1 MHFLRALLVLLIPAA
16 LLAQSSNL
24 PGCRAEAGLQ
34 TEIDRAKEFRPED
47 GRPYPEVQKELA
59 AKVMALFER
68 YPDNFFVHKAYI
80 EVFLA
85 STGGSK
91 QVVEDYKKRAQAK
104 PEDPQAQYLYARALM
119 GNDTPESLRILTKL
133 VDRYPNFPAA
143 LGTLGT
149 IYGYPTFRDE
159 AKQTA
164 LAKAFYRNC
173 ADTVDAY
180 SRLSRLPVSPLYRE
194 AAPRL
199 RKLLTGRT
207 DDEALT
213 GWPILW
219 QMEFKTTP
227 IPEHD
232 KLREQVRRDLA
243 VLKQV
248 DADKHR
254 QMRYV
259 LAAAYR
265 TLGDKDGEKTALAG
279 MPGSGT
285 RQVFDAMQEFS
296 KKNPYPKP
304 GDPEDKKR
312 AYYEARYKAS
322 EGWVKMAP
330 EEAFFLL
337 DRART
342 VAELKDHP
350 DSEFL
355 ALIDKYFEAEK
366 KRTSNVFG
374 GTASQIEVA
383 GLYVKRGVRLE
394 EVPKL
399 VQEGIE
405 ARAKMAKGREA
416 QSDLFGRGGGEQEA
430 YMNRYNTK
438 AGREAVLEAYLKQKR
453 FDKAR
458 ETVVL
463 MERDLA
469 GWRKSVAGWEKKVAT
484 LPKDKPRDP
493 AAIMMDSAVKGLP
506 GEEASFQESLAKL
519 ASAESRKLDALSFYQ
534 AALRASASGNRSQ
547 RDSLTAK
554 AQALWK
560 ELGGTGEGWQNWLA
574 QSATPVAGSPSKPG
588 DAAWTR
594 MERALP
600 EFELADMKGKT
611 WKKTEFAGKTMFVNF
626 WATWC
631 GPCREELPHL
641 EKLYQRLK
649 GRQDVVL
656 LTLNLDDDI
665 DAVEPFLKENKYSF
679 PVLLAKDMT
688 ESFLGT
694 LSIPRNWVVDRTG
707 VLRYEMVGFDM
718 TSAEEWIKQMTDQV
732 ELVRGGS

>member
-1 MHFLRALLVLLIPAA
+1 MLFLRALLVLFVPAA

-24 PGCRAEAGLQ
+24 PGCRAEPSIQ
-34 TEIDRAKEFRPED
+34 SEIDRAKEFRPEE
-47 GRPYPEVQKELA
+47 GRPYSEAQKEIA
-59 AKVMALFER
+59 AKLKALLEK

-80 EVFLA
+80 EVFPA
-85 STGGSK
+85 SMGGSK
-91 QVVEDYKKRAQAK
+91 QVMEDYRQRAQAK

-119 GNDTPESLRILTKL
+119 GHDTPESIRILTRL
-133 VDRYPNFPAA
+133 VDQHPNFPAA
-143 LGTLGT
+143 LGTLGI
-149 IYGYPTFRDE
+149 IYGSPSFRDNAKRTAVTE
-159 AKQTA
+159 A
-164 LAKAFYRNC
+164 FFRNC

-180 SRLSRLPVSPLYRE
+180 TRLSGLPVSPLHRD

-232 KLREQVRRDLA
+232 KLREQVRKDLA
-243 VLKQV
+243 MLKQV
-248 DADKHR
+248 DPEKHR
-254 QMRYV
+254 QVRSV
-259 LAAAYR
+259 LAEGYR
-265 TLGDKDGEKTALAG
+265 TLGDKEAEKAAMEGMRGAGPGRVFEAMGEW
-279 MPGSGT
+279 
-285 RQVFDAMQEFS
+285 S
-296 KKNPYPKP
+296 KKNPNPKP
-304 GDPEDKKR
+304 GDPADKKH

-322 EGWVKMAP
+322 EEWVKMAP

-342 VAELKDHP
+342 VAELEDHP

-355 ALIDKYFEAEK
+355 SLIDKYFELAK
-366 KRTSNVFG
+366 KKTSSVSG
-374 GTASQIEVA
+374 GTGSQIEVA
-383 GLYVKRGVRLE
+383 RLYAKRGVRLD

-405 ARAKMAKGREA
+405 ASAKMAKEREG
-416 QSDLFGRGGGEQEA
+416 QSDLYGRSAGEQQA

-438 AGREAVLEAYLKQKR
+438 AGREAVLDAYLRQKR

-463 MERDLA
+463 IERELA
-469 GWRKSVAGWEKKVAT
+469 DWRKTVAEWEKKLAG
-484 LPKDKPRDP
+484 LPKDKPRDF
-493 AAIMMDSAVKGLP
+493 AATMMDMAVKGLP
-506 GEEASFQESLAKL
+506 GEDASLQESLAKL
-519 ASAESRKLDALSFYQ
+519 AAAEGRKMDALSFYQ
-534 AALRASASGNRSQ
+534 AALRSSASGNRFQ
-547 RDSLTAK
+547 RDLLTAK

-560 ELGGTGEGWQNWLA
+560 ELGGTGEGWQSWLS
-574 QSATPVAGSPSKPG
+574 QSATPAAGSPAQPA
-588 DAAWTR
+588 DAAWSK

-600 EFELADMKGKT
+600 EFELTDMKGKT
-611 WKKTEFAGKTMFVNF
+611 WKKTELAGKTVFVNL

-641 EKLYQRLK
+641 EKLYQRIK
-649 GRQDVVL
+649 DRQDVML
-656 LTLNLDDDI
+656 LTLNLDDNI
-665 DAVEPFLKENKYSF
+665 GAVEPFLKENKYSF
-679 PVLLAKDMT
+679 PVLLAKDMA
-688 ESFLGT
+688 ESFLGM

-707 VLRYEMVGFDM
+707 VLRCEMIGFDM
-718 TSAEEWIKQMTDQV
+718 TGGEEWIKKMLDQV
-732 ELVRGGS
+732 ELVRAGS